1 MSITQALRGDSAQQ
15 ARALYRQLLRA
26 GDQFSSYNFREYARR
41 RTQAAFREN
50 AAQTDSRR
58 IQELMQKGL
67 QELQVM
73 QRQTS
78 IGKFFQTDRLVVEV
92 KGTEKASQQT
102 LPLSG

>member
-1 MSITQALRGDSAQQ
+1 MSVAQVIRGDSAQQ
-15 ARALYRQLLRA
+15 ARSL
-26 GDQFSSYNFREYARR
+26 FSSYNFREYAKR

-50 AAQTDSRR
+50 AAQTDSRQ

-73 QRQTS
+73 KRQTS
-78 IGKFFQTDRLVVEV
+78 IGKFFQADRLVVEA
-92 KGTEKASQQT
+92 KGTEKLSQQS